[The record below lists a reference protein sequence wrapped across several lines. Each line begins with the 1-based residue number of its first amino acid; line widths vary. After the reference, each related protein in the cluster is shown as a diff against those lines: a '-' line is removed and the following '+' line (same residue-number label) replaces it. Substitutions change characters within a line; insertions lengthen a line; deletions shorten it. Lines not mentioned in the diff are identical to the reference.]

1 MRRLMI
7 TSYRNIWCRT
17 SRYRKRVNRTSRF
30 AVFVD
35 LHGFFLFLPRKK
47 RNWCGA
53 STLKRWRRSRAHTWK
68 RSRTC
73 GRTRVYRSATI
84 VDGNTSSRIPPSSKY
99 FVCNASSSHET
110 DARPLFYREI
120 SLPFLHLWHPGLPR
134 RKTHVPRR
142 SLRFSRWFM
151 FK

>member
-1 MRRLMI
+1 MI
-7 TSYRNIWCRT
+7 TSYRNTWCRT
-17 SRYRKRVNRTSRF
+17 SRYVKPETRKSGIPLRRF
-30 AVFVD
+30 CRLTRF
-35 LHGFFLFLPRKK
+35 FFLFPPRKK

-53 STLKRWRRSRAHTWK
+53 STSKRWRRSRAHTWK

-73 GRTRVYRSATI
+73 GRTRVYRNATI
-84 VDGNTSSRIPPSSKY
+84 VDGNTSSRTPPSSKY
-99 FVCNASSSHET
+99 FVCSASSSHET
-110 DARPLFYREI
+110 DARPLFYQEI

-134 RKTHVPRR
+134 RKTHVTRR